1 MFLAYYGASGTADR
15 HSSVADNDQTNITLA
30 SLLKCLQRVLT
41 VATIV
46 RVQP

>member
-1 MFLAYYGASGTADR
+1 MFLGYYGASGTTDIR
-15 HSSVADNDQTNITLA
+15 SSVADNDQTNITLA

-41 VATIV
+41 VAAIV